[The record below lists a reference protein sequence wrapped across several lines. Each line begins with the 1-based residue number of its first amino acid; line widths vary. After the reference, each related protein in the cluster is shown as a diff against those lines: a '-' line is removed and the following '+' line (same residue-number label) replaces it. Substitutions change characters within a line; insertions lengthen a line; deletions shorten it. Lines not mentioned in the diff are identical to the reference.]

1 MHLPIY
7 LTTNWPSQLDS
18 AGQFFSI
25 FLMVAIVAVM
35 AYLSF
40 RLLSSSRGGRRGL
53 SRNLQIIESI
63 GVGIQTSLQIVRCG
77 EKYLLIGVTKER
89 VTMLAEIPKEQLT
102 LTEGKNLLADG
113 AFDKVLKRFI
123 KKDTDKDE

>member
-1 MHLPIY
+1 MFCQIY

-18 AGQFFSI
+18 VGQFFSI
-25 FLMVAIVAVM
+25 FLMVAIVALM
-35 AYLSF
+35 AYFSY
-40 RLLSSSRGGRRGL
+40 RMMSSSRGGRRSA

-63 GVGIQTSLQIVRCG
+63 GVGIQSSVQIVRCG
-77 EKYLLIGVTKER
+77 ETYLLIGVTKEQ

-102 LTEGKNLLADG
+102 LTEGKNMLAGG
-113 AFDKVLKRFI
+113 AFDNVLKRFI